1 MRIFGRSK
9 NYTLLPTTSDASDI
23 SDNSDNE
30 GSEILMK
37 SMQKHPLVDDV
48 ESNLNSE
55 EEHEHEQQ
63 PGDKQFKTKE
73 EKRLERRQRIK
84 KNHKKV
90 LKFLIH
96 FIFIC
101 YLISVIS
108 YYLSNS
114 KETTNKFFSLGKCKK
129 HQKKNIIF
137 MVSDGMG
144 PASLSLTRSFRQ
156 FRDGLPIEDILELDK
171 HLIGVSR
178 TRSNSSLVTDSAA
191 GATAFSCALKAYNEA
206 VGVDPLQ
213 NPCGTIL
220 EALKLQGYLTGL
232 VVTTAITD
240 ATPAAFSSHVDWRYQ
255 QDLIAQQ
262 QLGYNTSL
270 GRTVDLMIGGGRCHY
285 LPGSNVEGCRNDDID
300 LIEIAKNDGWNYIGD
315 KKSFDK
321 LDLGLN
327 KDIKL
332 PLLSLLTYYNI
343 PFDLDRNPKEFPSL
357 EEEAITALNIL
368 SENTKDSDKGF
379 FLLIEGSRIDH
390 AGHLN
395 DPSAQVRE
403 VLAYDKTFKA
413 VKNFADNSDVETI
426 IISTSDHETGG
437 LSVSRQVSE
446 SYPDYLWKPEVL
458 NNCIKSGEYVA
469 NLLNNFTPNENEK
482 TDKNNFELKKF
493 IKNEILENILKIY
506 DYTEEDINNLIKFK
520 SNSLYYINNMVSTRA
535 QIGWSTHGHSA
546 VDVNIYGYSNT
557 NNGKYLLNK
566 YLNGN
571 HENIEIGKFMEFITN
586 SDLNKI
592 TELIKDIPHHPIE
605 SIKDIEV
612 KINKEND
619 YYHDY

>member
-206 VGVDPLQ
+206 VAVDPLQ

-368 SENTKDSDKGF
+368 SENTKDSDK
-379 FLLIEGSRIDH
+379 
-390 AGHLN
+390 
-395 DPSAQVRE
+395 
-403 VLAYDKTFKA
+403 
-413 VKNFADNSDVETI
+413 
-426 IISTSDHETGG
+426 
-437 LSVSRQVSE
+437 
-446 SYPDYLWKPEVL
+446 
-458 NNCIKSGEYVA
+458 
-469 NLLNNFTPNENEK
+469 EK
-482 TDKNNFELKKF
+482 F
-493 IKNEILENILKIY
+493 
-506 DYTEEDINNLIKFK
+506 
-520 SNSLYYINNMVSTRA
+520 
-535 QIGWSTHGHSA
+535 
-546 VDVNIYGYSNT
+546 
-557 NNGKYLLNK
+557 
-566 YLNGN
+566 
-571 HENIEIGKFMEFITN
+571 
-586 SDLNKI
+586 
-592 TELIKDIPHHPIE
+592 
-605 SIKDIEV
+605 
-612 KINKEND
+612 
-619 YYHDY
+619 

>member
-566 YLNGN
+566 YLSGN

>member
-1 MRIFGRSK
+1 MRFFGRSK

-63 PGDKQFKTKE
+63 PEDKQFKTKE

-108 YYLSNS
+108 YYLSTS
-114 KETTNKFFSLGKCKK
+114 KETTNKFFSLGKCEK

-566 YLNGN
+566 YLSGN

>member
-1 MRIFGRSK
+1 MRFFGRSK
-9 NYTLLPTTSDASDI
+9 KYTLLPTTSDSSDI

-30 GSEILMK
+30 GSEIFVK
-37 SMQKHPLVDDV
+37 QKHPVVNDV

-55 EEHEHEQQ
+55 QEQERDEVQ
-63 PGDKQFKTKE
+63 G
-73 EKRLERRQRIK
+73 KRAGISERRQRIRK
-84 KNHKKV
+84 THRKG
-90 LKFLIH
+90 LMFLIMS
-96 FIFIC
+96 ILIGYSIVRFIC
-101 YLISVIS
+101 FAPSFS
-108 YYLSNS
+108 GS
-114 KETTNKFFSLGKCKK
+114 TNKS
-129 HQKKNIIF
+129 QKKNIIF

-156 FRDGLPIEDILELDK
+156 FRDGLPIDDILELDK

-191 GATAFSCALKAYNEA
+191 GATAFSCALKTYNEA

-213 NPCGTIL
+213 NPCGTVL

-285 LPGSNVEGCRNDDID
+285 LPGSDVEGCRNDDID
-300 LIEIAKNDGWNYIGD
+300 LIEVAKNDGWSYIGD
-315 KKSFDK
+315 KKSFDG
-321 LDLGLN
+321 LELGLN

-403 VLAYDKTFKA
+403 VLAYDKAFRA
-413 VKNFADNSDVETI
+413 VKEFADNSDVETI

-446 SYPDYLWKPEVL
+446 SYPDYIWKPEVL
-458 NNCIKSGEYVA
+458 NNCINSGEYVA
-469 NLLNNFTPNENEK
+469 NLLNNFTPGRT
-482 TDKNNFELKKF
+482 TDKDKLELKKF
-493 IKNEILENILKIY
+493 IKNEILENSLKIY

-520 SNSLYYINNMVSTRA
+520 SNSLYYINDMVSKRA

-557 NNGKYLLNK
+557 NNGKYLISK
-566 YLNGN
+566 YLGGN
-571 HENIEIGKFMEFITN
+571 HENIEIGKFMEFVTD
-586 SDLNKI
+586 SELNKV
-592 TELIKDIPHHPIE
+592 TDLIKDIPHHPIE
-605 SIKDIEV
+605 SVKDTEV

>member
-1 MRIFGRSK
+1 M
-9 NYTLLPTTSDASDI
+9 
-23 SDNSDNE
+23 
-30 GSEILMK
+30 
-37 SMQKHPLVDDV
+37 
-48 ESNLNSE
+48 
-55 EEHEHEQQ
+55 
-63 PGDKQFKTKE
+63 
-73 EKRLERRQRIK
+73 
-84 KNHKKV
+84 
-90 LKFLIH
+90 
-96 FIFIC
+96 C
-101 YLISVIS
+101 
-108 YYLSNS
+108 
-114 KETTNKFFSLGKCKK
+114 
-129 HQKKNIIF
+129 
-137 MVSDGMG
+137 
-144 PASLSLTRSFRQ
+144 
-156 FRDGLPIEDILELDK
+156 
-171 HLIGVSR
+171 
-178 TRSNSSLVTDSAA
+178 
-191 GATAFSCALKAYNEA
+191 
-206 VGVDPLQ
+206 
-213 NPCGTIL
+213 
-220 EALKLQGYLTGL
+220 
-232 VVTTAITD
+232 
-240 ATPAAFSSHVDWRYQ
+240 SHVDWRYQ

-566 YLNGN
+566 YLSGN

>member
-108 YYLSNS
+108 YYLSTS
-114 KETTNKFFSLGKCKK
+114 KETTNKFFSLGKCEK

-566 YLNGN
+566 YLSGN